1 MKLLRQTNSFTAR
14 PAKRPG
20 KVTIV
25 ARDAESTPRT
35 RTVTAR
41 TWAQLRTYSDDT
53 FDASCV
59 WDLGIGIFQ
68 KTA

>member
-1 MKLLRQTNSFTAR
+1 MKLLRQTTSFIAR
-14 PAKRPG
+14 PAKRQG
-20 KVTIV
+20 KVTII
-25 ARDAESTPRT
+25 ARHAESTPRS

-41 TWAQLRTYSDDT
+41 TWAQLNSYPDST